1 MLEIKISKKEHN
13 KLFPNRKY
21 KWYSSY
27 KIFDDTQK
35 RELEMYHYINLL
47 GKITFTLLLPVLVL
61 LMGLVPACKEFK
73 EVWSGK
79 DIEGDTV
86 NKEWFYSKVYKY
98 RVKEI

>member
-21 KWYSSY
+21 KWYSRY

-47 GKITFTLLLPVLVL
+47 GKILYTLTFPVLVL
-61 LMGLVPACKEFK
+61 IAGVPNTLRAVKD
-73 EVWSGK
+73 VWSGK
-79 DIEGDTV
+79 DIGGDTV
-86 NKEWFYSKVYKY
+86 NKEWFYSKVSKYK
-98 RVKEI
+98 VKEL